1 MVIAED
7 IIVEIVRPGTGDLVS
22 LGEVGEVVVTTLKP
36 EYPLIRFATG
46 DLSAALPG
54 LSPCGRTNM
63 RIKGWMGRADQTTKI
78 KGMFVSP
85 QQVDIISK
93 RYPEILRS
101 RLVVSRDGQQDV
113 MTLKVECNS
122 LNSEVLEAIS
132 NTLTSVTKLKGNIEA
147 VPKNSLDNDGMII
160 DDRREMD

>member
-1 MVIAED
+1 M
-7 IIVEIVRPGTGDLVS
+7 
-22 LGEVGEVVVTTLKP
+22 
-36 EYPLIRFATG
+36 
-46 DLSAALPG
+46 
-54 LSPCGRTNM
+54 RT
-63 RIKGWMGRADQTTKI
+63 KGWMGRADQTTKI

-113 MTLKVECNS
+113 MTLKIECNS

>member
-1 MVIAED
+1 MVLKNYIN
-7 IIVEIVRPGTGDLVS
+7 
-22 LGEVGEVVVTTLKP
+22 LKP
-36 EYPLIRFATG
+36 EYPLIRFAPG